1 MGGTG
6 TVGGH
11 LLRELSG
18 DRERMDIVAAAR
30 SETSAERLRTAGFA
44 TVTLDLDRNETL
56 APAMHGVDTVFMLK
70 PYSIDY
76 LIQSKRAIDAA
87 VKARVRHAVN
97 RAPTVQTTRRGRRS
111 AGTGSSRPTFG
122 SPASS
127 TRRCDR
133 ISSWTT

>member
-30 SETSAERLRTAGFA
+30 SETSAERLRAAGFA

-56 APAMHGVDTVFMLK
+56 APAMHDVDTVFMLK

-87 VKARVRHAVN
+87 VKRW
-97 RAPTVQTTRRGRRS
+97 
-111 AGTGSSRPTFG
+111 SS
-122 SPASS
+122 
-127 TRRCDR
+127 
-133 ISSWTT
+133 